1 MVRLTGRAFLCI
13 VTVLIAYM
21 APAQAAREMPPFWVA
36 LSVGGAEL
44 DAGPDAQPP
53 AQTTEPVATVAAGE
67 TVVLRAKLVGG
78 RRAYM
83 MWPDT
88 YANVGANTTVLAHG
102 FDLMEYQVQTE
113 TFFGSGKWTVTE
125 EKYTWNVGGQ
135 GALSPLDAAS
145 ERVSW
150 TAPNQPGDYQI
161 SVTGEVKFHFR
172 RQAPG
177 GVVEND
183 EDSGAVARTFN
194 ITVGAGAAPAGT
206 MTQQQ
211 ALQHILSRFN
221 NLGSGPVEGTLPDYV
236 ASAGFWNNVYSVFDD
251 DNDKYVCGGWQG
263 RVLEMLDAMRNGTAT
278 EKQVFE
284 QYDYGP
290 VHAYFGGHQAVVI
303 YPKGTDWQQTGTVL
317 DPWPNQRPETFSI
330 ADWKS
335 RFWFGVAPSSVY
347 ENQYPLTGAATY
359 PTPRLKIPADHMAI
373 LRRLSKSQRDQYL
386 GLTNQT
392 DRDTFIGALPPGA
405 TDTTAVAVH
414 SPVQMLITDTQGR
427 RVGWV
432 DAGTFAYEI
441 PGVDVDC
448 FPEGGTDH
456 GMVALL
462 PQGDYSVQITGNA
475 PGTFGFTRAV
485 PTPAGASPLTHKLNI
500 PVQAGEQYSCTLSS
514 TTAETPLVG
523 PGGAMIA
530 LDPISVSGGAVA
542 GGGTT
547 TTTQPVGGT
556 TTTTVV
562 TTPSG
567 GTPAGGTP
575 AGGAATA
582 TGVSITTPREGDRIV
597 GRVTVA
603 GTGRPGALIVVSTE
617 VRAQDDDELL
627 RDVPGS
633 RHKINDDGTWQV
645 WVAAPVLP
653 DNVMEPL
660 YFIIKAKWKTP
671 TEESPEARVKVFR
684 AE

>member
-1 MVRLTGRAFLCI
+1 MVRRTGQAVLCI
-13 VTVLIAYM
+13 VVVLIACVM
-21 APAQAAREMPPFWVA
+21 PAQAAREMPPFWVA

-53 AQTTEPVATVAAGE
+53 AQTTEPVATVTAGE

-102 FDLMEYQVQTE
+102 FDTMEYQVQTE

-135 GALSPLDAAS
+135 GALSPLDPTG
-145 ERVSW
+145 ERVAW
-150 TAPNQPGDYQI
+150 TAPTQPGDYQV
-161 SVTGEVKFHFR
+161 SVTGELKLHFR

-183 EDSGAVARTFN
+183 EDSGQVPRTVN

-211 ALQHILSRFN
+211 ALQHILTRFN
-221 NLGSGPVEGTLPDYV
+221 NLGSGPVEGTWPDYV
-236 ASAGFWNNVYSVFDD
+236 ASAGFWNNVYSVFTDT
-251 DNDKYVCGGWQG
+251 NDKYVCGGWQG
-263 RVLEMLDAMRNGTAT
+263 TVLEMLDAMRNGSAT

-330 ADWKS
+330 ADWQS

-347 ENQYPLTGAATY
+347 QGQYPLTGGTAY
-359 PTPRLKIPADHMAI
+359 PTPRLKIPPDHMAV
-373 LRRLSKSQRDQYL
+373 LRRLPKDQRDQYL
-386 GLTNQT
+386 GLTNQNE
-392 DRDTFIGALPPGA
+392 RNAFIGGLPPNA
-405 TDTTAVAVH
+405 TDTTAVAVN
-414 SPVQMLITDTQGR
+414 SPVQMLITDAQGR

-432 DAGTFAYEI
+432 DPGTFAYEI

-448 FPEGGTDH
+448 FPEGGTDT

-475 PGTFGFTRAV
+475 PGNFGFTRAV
-485 PTPAGASPLTHKLNI
+485 PAPAGASPLTHKLNI
-500 PVQAGEQYSCTLSS
+500 PVQAGEQYSCTLSP

-523 PGGAMIA
+523 PGGAMVA
-530 LDPISVSGGAVA
+530 LEPIPVSAGTVA

-547 TTTQPVGGT
+547 TPTQPVGGGTTTGT
-556 TTTTVV
+556 TTTI
-562 TTPSG
+562 
-567 GTPAGGTP
+567 GTPVG
-575 AGGAATA
+575 GGAAT
-582 TGVSITTPREGDRIV
+582 TGVTITTPREGDRIQ

-660 YFIIKAKWKTP
+660 YFIVKAKWKTQN
-671 TEESPEARVKVFR
+671 EESPEARVKVFR
-684 AE
+684 AD